1 MLEYSNA
8 DLDRKPPAY
17 KRQGKWLAD
26 LSAAADL
33 TTAVSIASYSS
44 LFMLLDVVMSCP
56 ICCY

>member
-26 LSAAADL
+26 LPAAADL
-33 TTAVSIASYSS
+33 VSIASYSS